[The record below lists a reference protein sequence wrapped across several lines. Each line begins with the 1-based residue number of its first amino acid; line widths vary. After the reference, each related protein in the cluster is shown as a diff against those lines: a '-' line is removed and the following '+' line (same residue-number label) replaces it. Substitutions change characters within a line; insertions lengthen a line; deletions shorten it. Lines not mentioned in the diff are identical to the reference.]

1 MCVDI
6 LDAWE
11 CFPVPDAMCVHVRTS
26 WTRGNAHLF
35 QMRSVCRRGRLRRV
49 GMHTSQPIC
58 VHDSDSLQV
67 KRQYARGRP
76 GRVGILSCARCEVRV
91 GADVSDA

>member
-1 MCVDI
+1 VKRQYVCGHSGRVGILSYAICDVCVGADVS
-6 LDAWE
+6 DAWE
-11 CFPVPDAMCVHVRTS
+11 CTPHS
-26 WTRGNAHLF
+26 
-35 QMRSVCRRGRLRRV
+35 
-49 GMHTSQPIC
+49 IC

-76 GRVGILSCARCEVRV
+76 GRVGMFSCASCELCA